1 MVTSGSALSD
11 TYDCVRCIGKERS
24 PIKITLRDGKVVD
37 GKAWD
42 TTPYQVAE
50 RIR

>member
-1 MVTSGSALSD
+1 MLHAVALCALCMVYL
-11 TYDCVRCIGKERS
+11 GKERF
-24 PIKITLRDGKVVD
+24 PIKITLRDGKTVD

-50 RIR
+50 QIR